1 MLLLP
6 AVHAP
11 PRRGDRAA
19 IADDVAALAGRVE
32 AARASAAM
40 N

>member
-11 PRRGDRAA
+11 PRRDRAA
-19 IADDVAALAGRVE
+19 IADDVAAPAGRVE